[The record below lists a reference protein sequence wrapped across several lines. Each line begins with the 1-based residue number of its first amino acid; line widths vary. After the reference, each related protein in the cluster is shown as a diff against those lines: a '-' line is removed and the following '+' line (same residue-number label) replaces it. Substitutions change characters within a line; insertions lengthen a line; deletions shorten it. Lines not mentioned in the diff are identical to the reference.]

1 MTKVSIDTIL
11 YMDRPSYKEINHKIK
26 QAKQAALENRLS
38 FIDAAT
44 IAADALELG
53 YMVSEISNIL
63 VDLLAEITPKAYV
76 GQSPPQRSYEEKILQ
91 CELFPFKW
99 VSKRLGCMV
108 YMKFAL
114 KDEQLWL
121 VSFHEDRKEGG
132 EK

>member
-1 MTKVSIDTIL
+1 
-11 YMDRPSYKEINHKIK
+11 MDRPSYKEINHKIR
-26 QAKQAALENRLS
+26 QAKQAVLENRLS

-63 VDLLAEITPKAYV
+63 VDLLAEIAPKAYV
-76 GQSPPQRSYEEKILQ
+76 GQFPPQRSYEEKLLQ
-91 CELFPFKW
+91 CELFAFRW
-99 VSKRLGCMV
+99 VSKRLGCTV

>member
-1 MTKVSIDTIL
+1 
-11 YMDRPSYKEINHKIK
+11 MDRPSHKEINHKIK
-26 QAKQAALENRLS
+26 QAKQAVLENRLS

-99 VSKRLGCMV
+99 VSKRLGCTV